1 MEFDINNY
9 KIGIIG
15 LGYVGLPM
23 AISFGKKTT
32 TIGFDINESRV
43 KSLKNNHDKTGEVN
57 ENEIKKSNLLKIT
70 SDSDL
75 LKLCNCYIVTVPTP
89 IDKNKKPD
97 LNPLISACNIISKY
111 IKNKDI
117 VIFESTVY
125 PGCTEEVCIPIIEN
139 KSGLIFNKDFFA
151 GYSPERIVPGNSDKT
166 FENIIKVTSGSNHES
181 SIIIDNIYKTV
192 VKAGTYLA
200 PSIKVAEASKA
211 IENSQRDLNISF
223 FNELAIL
230 CSKLNIN
237 TKDVIDAASTK
248 WNFIRLKPGLVG
260 GHCIGVDPYYLI
272 HKAKEIGFSPN
283 VINSGRKTNES
294 IAKHIVNQCLSYLL
308 KTFVDKKINEISFLL
323 IGFTFKPDCND
334 IRNTGVFNLYNEIN
348 KLGFSID
355 VYDPKAN
362 FNEVKEEYD
371 IKITDKLKKYSCI
384 IYCVNHSEFSNINLN
399 AFKQSNN
406 SMIYDVT
413 GTLNKNEY
421 TFQL

>member
-1 MEFDINNY
+1 MKFDIKNY

-23 AISFGKKTT
+23 AISFGKKTS
-32 TIGFDINESRV
+32 TIGFDINEVRV
-43 KSLKNNHDKTGEVN
+43 ESLKNNHDITGEID
-57 ENEIKKSNLLKIT
+57 ETEIQKAKFLKIT
-70 SDSDL
+70 SERDSL
-75 LKLCNCYIVTVPTP
+75 ELCNCFIVTVPTP

-97 LNPLISACNIISKY
+97 LSPLISACHLISNY
-111 IKNKDI
+111 IKNNDL

-125 PGCTEEVCIPIIEN
+125 PGCTEEVCIPILEK
-139 KSGLIFNKDFFA
+139 KSGLILNKDFYV
-151 GYSPERIVPGNSDKT
+151 GYSPERIVPGNNDKT

-230 CSKLNIN
+230 CSKLNII

-272 HKAKEIGFSPN
+272 HKAKEIGFNPN

-294 IAKHIVNQCLSYLL
+294 IAKHIKDQCLSYLL
-308 KTFVDKKINEISFLL
+308 KKFIDKKISEISFLL
-323 IGFTFKPDCND
+323 IGFTFKPDCSD
-334 IRNTGVFNLYNEIN
+334 IRNTGVYDLYSEISN
-348 KLGFSID
+348 LGFKID
-355 VYDPKAN
+355 IFDPRAN
-362 FNEVKEEYD
+362 FQEVKETYN
-371 IKITDKLKKYSCI
+371 IKIVNKLKKYTCI
-384 IYCVNHSEFSNINLN
+384 IYCVNHSEFSEID
-399 AFKQSNN
+399 FN
-406 SMIYDVT
+406 SLKDNKNSLVYDVT
-413 GTLNKNEY
+413 GTLQKNEY